1 MAKSG
6 VLNLVSGMYV
16 LTTREEGRDYG
27 CLVNTAMEVSRNPG
41 RIAVCLVKRNLTC
54 EVLQRTGIFNFCAL
68 TEDAPYELFHRFG
81 MTSSRK
87 VEKFADFPHLGRS
100 ANGLAY
106 LTDFANMYLSAQV
119 VETVDLG
126 DHILFIGQITEDVV
140 LSDKPTCT
148 LDYFS
153 KHIQKNGA
161 S

>member
-16 LTTREEGRDYG
+16 LTTLEDGRDYG

-54 EVLQRTGIFNFCAL
+54 DVLQRTHFFNFCAL
-68 TEDAPYELFHRFG
+68 TEDAPYDIFRRFG

-87 VEKFADFPHLGRS
+87 TEKFADFPHLGRS
-100 ANGLAY
+100 TNGLAY

-153 KHIQKNGA
+153 KHIQKNGV

>member
-1 MAKSG
+1 MAQKG
-6 VLNLVSGMYV
+6 VYNLAYGMYV
-16 LTTREEGRDYG
+16 LTAREDGRDYG

-68 TEDAPYELFHRFG
+68 TEAAPYEIFHRFG

-106 LTDFANMYLSAQV
+106 LTDHANMYLSAQV

-126 DHILFIGQITEDVV
+126 DHILFIGRITEDAV
-140 LSDKPTCT
+140 LSDSPTCSFDHFMT
-148 LDYFS
+148 
-153 KHIQKNGA
+153 HIQKNGA

>member
-1 MAKSG
+1 MAQKG
-6 VLNLVSGMYV
+6 VYNLAYGMYV
-16 LTTREEGRDYG
+16 LTTREDGRDYG

-68 TEDAPYELFHRFG
+68 TEAAPYEIFHRFG

-87 VEKFADFPHLGRS
+87 TEKFADCPGLGRAS
-100 ANGLAY
+100 NGLAY
-106 LTDFANMYLSAQV
+106 LTDYVNMYLSAEV

-140 LSDKPTCT
+140 LSDAATCT

-153 KHIQKNGA
+153 KHIQKNGV

>member
-16 LTTREEGRDYG
+16 LTTLEDGRDYG

-68 TEDAPYELFHRFG
+68 TEDAPYDLFRRFG

-87 VEKFADFPHLGRS
+87 TEKFADFPHLGRS
-100 ANGLAY
+100 TNVLAY

>member
-1 MAKSG
+1 MS
-6 VLNLVSGMYV
+6 
-16 LTTREEGRDYG
+16 E
-27 CLVNTAMEVSRNPG
+27 
-41 RIAVCLVKRNLTC
+41 RIIIAKRNLTC
-54 EVLQRTGIFNFCAL
+54 DVLQRTGIFNFCAL
-68 TEDAPYELFHRFG
+68 TEDAPYDLFRRFG

-87 VEKFADFPHLGRS
+87 TEKFADFPHLGRS
-100 ANGLAY
+100 TNGLAY
-106 LTDFANMYLSAQV
+106 LTDFANMFFSAQV

>member
-1 MAKSG
+1 MANKG
-6 VLNLVSGMYV
+6 VYNLAYGMYI
-16 LTTREEGRDYG
+16 LTTRENENDYG

-54 EVLQRTGIFNFCAL
+54 EVLQRTNLFNFCAL
-68 TEDAPYELFHRFG
+68 TEDAPYEIFRRFG

-100 ANGLAY
+100 SNGLAY
-106 LTDFANMYLSAQV
+106 LTEHANMYLSAQV

-140 LSDKPTCT
+140 LSDAPTCT
-148 LDYFS
+148 LDHFT
-153 KHIQKNGA
+153 KHIQKNGV